1 MIIFRHNVA
10 RQMILKAI
18 QQGAQGAC
26 LLAQADVGS
35 RATMAQQGI
44 IRPSE
49 ETHIKMIPT
58 WLLPSKL
65 NAQQPRKFSKPDA
78 FIVSTPNQQ
87 LRPKRIPTNTYQT
100 RSANYARRVA
110 HDNLADGAANP
121 YPLAMKPRDMQPNKR
136 DIRLI
141 GIKYCVG
148 TPPTQQA
155 EKAREQHK
163 LLKPRLLGHRKTLHT
178 ILLGATG
185 TIYSSHTRNPLH
197 SLGVTGLHATALLK
211 KFSLHA
217 IRSATKIMQI
227 RRDID
232 YNPHKYLSNTPGGV
246 QASASQPP
254 DPH

>member
-1 MIIFRHNVA
+1 
-10 RQMILKAI
+10 
-18 QQGAQGAC
+18 
-26 LLAQADVGS
+26 
-35 RATMAQQGI
+35 
-44 IRPSE
+44 
-49 ETHIKMIPT
+49 
-58 WLLPSKL
+58 
-65 NAQQPRKFSKPDA
+65 
-78 FIVSTPNQQ
+78 
-87 LRPKRIPTNTYQT
+87 
-100 RSANYARRVA
+100 
-110 HDNLADGAANP
+110 
-121 YPLAMKPRDMQPNKR
+121 MKPRDMQPNKR

-254 DPH
+254 DPHWKAPLILFCGWDVVCLCIQWVVQHTKQREKTTQAVKNHSPH